1 MKTLFSSI
9 FLTLSL
15 IVTASAQMLDTPI
28 NVIQGDGDI
37 SPRDKATIST
47 RGIVTAVIKKGFYIQ
62 TPDADIDKSSKTSE
76 GVFVFTKEAPP
87 AEAVVGNLV
96 QVSGIIAEYKPSTD
110 KYSLTLTQITRPRVQ
125 LISKENP
132 LPAPFVLTAVDID
145 PKGAINQMERFEGMR
160 VKINSLIA
168 CSGTGGRIDEK
179 SGIAFPDGSFF
190 GVLKGIR
197 RPMKESGLDVLR
209 AIVDKLPM
217 TFPVFDMNPEM
228 LRIDSNE
235 QIGTKPIHVSAD
247 ATVKNLTGVVD
258 YVYKTY
264 TIFVDSN
271 SSPVVENIKEAAPGN
286 PAKPREV
293 LVSSFNLENF
303 FDDEKNSEN
312 VEEETISPKAVFE
325 GRLNKA
331 SMTIRNYMML
341 PDVIGLIEVENLK
354 VLKKLADKV
363 NADAIAAKQVN
374 PEYEAYLEEGND
386 GRGIDVGFLIRKTR
400 VNVVEI
406 KQIGK
411 DAVFTGP
418 DKKTDPLFDRPS
430 FLAKLDYP
438 DAVTGKPFEFTVV
451 INHLK
456 SYSGI
461 DDPKTGERTRLKK
474 RLQAEWLANFV
485 AERAKTNPTERL
497 IMCGDFN
504 AFQFNDGYNDVIGIL
519 KGKPDVNALEPSKTA
534 VNTGLIN
541 LVDLIPTNQRY
552 SFIFAGNAQTLDHV
566 LVNEAA
572 AMRSLS
578 FGFVRVNAD
587 FPLKYYNDASRPER
601 LSDHDPAMLYLS
613 LDEIK
618 VPKTD
623 ETKPKATP
631 TPKP

>member
-1 MKTLFSSI
+1 MKTLFSSL
-9 FLTLSL
+9 FLAFSL
-15 IVTASAQMLDTPI
+15 VLFANAQMLDTPI

-62 TPDADIDKSSKTSE
+62 TPDADIDKISKTSE
-76 GVFVFTKEAPP
+76 GILVFTKDAPP

-96 QVSGIIAEYKPSTD
+96 QVSGTVAEYKPGGD

-132 LPAPFVLTAVDID
+132 LPTPIVLTAVDLD

-168 CSGTGGRIDEK
+168 SSGTGGRIDEK

-190 GVLKGIR
+190 GVLKGTP
-197 RPMKESGLDVLR
+197 RPMKEQGLDVLR
-209 AIVDKLPM
+209 AIVDKLPK
-217 TFPVFDMNPEM
+217 TFPAFDMNPEM
-228 LRIDSNE
+228 LRVDSNE
-235 QIGTKPIHVSAD
+235 QTGTKPIHVSAGS
-247 ATVKNLTGVVD
+247 TVKNLTGVVD
-258 YVYKTY
+258 YVYKAY

-271 SSPVVENIKEAAPGN
+271 SSPVVENLKEAVPGIV
-286 PAKPREV
+286 AKPREV

-303 FDDEKNSEN
+303 FDDEKNSDN

-331 SMTIRNYMML
+331 SLIIRNYMMM
-341 PDVIGLIEVENLK
+341 PDVLGLIEVENIK
-354 VLKKLADKV
+354 VLKKLADKI
-363 NADAIAAKQVN
+363 NADAVTAKQVN

-386 GRGIDVGFLIRKTR
+386 IRGIDVGLLIRKTK
-400 VNVVEI
+400 VKVIEI

-411 DAVFTGP
+411 DAVFEGP

-430 FLAKLDYP
+430 LLAKLEYP
-438 DAVTGKPFEFTVV
+438 DAVTGKLFEFTVV
-451 INHLK
+451 VNHLK

-485 AERAKTNPTERL
+485 AERAKTIQTERL
-497 IMCGDFN
+497 ILCGDFN

-519 KGKPDVNALEPSKTA
+519 KGKPDVNALEPSKTPI
-534 VNTGLIN
+534 NTGLIN
-541 LVDLIPTNQRY
+541 LVDYIRPNEKY
-552 SFIFAGNAQTLDHV
+552 SFIFAGNAQAIDHI

-572 AMRSLS
+572 SMRSLK
-578 FGFVRVNAD
+578 FGYVRVNAD
-587 FPLKYYNDASRPER
+587 FPLKYYNDATRPER

-613 LDEIK
+613 LDEIN
-618 VPKTD
+618 
-623 ETKPKATP
+623 PKATP